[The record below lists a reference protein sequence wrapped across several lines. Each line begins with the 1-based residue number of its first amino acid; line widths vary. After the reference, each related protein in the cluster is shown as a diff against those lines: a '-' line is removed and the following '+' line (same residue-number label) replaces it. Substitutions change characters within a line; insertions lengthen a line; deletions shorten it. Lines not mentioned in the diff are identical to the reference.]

1 MATQFDLHNFLP
13 RHIRKMLHAKTTTP
27 TAKQSGAFNVLAL
40 DKNESSWGTV
50 GVDADYTRYPDSE
63 TTVLRKELS
72 EYLKIDA
79 NKILAGNGSDELMD
93 LLMRV
98 FCNNGKDHILA
109 FSPCN
114 PKIKHF
120 AAFNGLVVDELP
132 LNHQFQLSIFQTK
145 NHITEHTKM
154 LFLSNPNHFSGISL
168 RGLDMVDI
176 IADFNGIVVVDES
189 FIGYEPE
196 NSLLEYLD
204 SYPNLIIVQSFS
216 NVWGMAGLR
225 LGVLFASPQIV
236 ELLNKVKAPYS
247 VNSAAQEV
255 AVKALHLPE
264 FKDRIVT
271 ETIGERERLKDAL
284 LEFKFVQEVFN
295 SDANFLL
302 VRVEKPEQL
311 LEYLDDERIYVC
323 DASSQQ
329 NCHGCL
335 RITVGNPDQNQRL
348 LKSLQEMPSKTAPAR
363 MFFKKLGQTL
373 QKASVFLGFFKKI
386 VG

>member
-1 MATQFDLHNFLP
+1 
-13 RHIRKMLHAKTTTP
+13 
-27 TAKQSGAFNVLAL
+27 
-40 DKNESSWGTV
+40 
-50 GVDADYTRYPDSE
+50 
-63 TTVLRKELS
+63 
-72 EYLKIDA
+72 
-79 NKILAGNGSDELMD
+79 
-93 LLMRV
+93 
-98 FCNNGKDHILA
+98 
-109 FSPCN
+109 
-114 PKIKHF
+114 
-120 AAFNGLVVDELP
+120 
-132 LNHQFQLSIFQTK
+132 
-145 NHITEHTKM
+145 M

-247 VNSAAQEV
+247 VNSVAQEV

-264 FKDRIVT
+264 IKDRILA
-271 ETIGERERLKDAL
+271 ETIAERERLKDAL
-284 LEFKFVQEVFN
+284 LELKFVQEVFN
-295 SDANFLL
+295 SDTNFLL